1 MLIGEKMKEISATIS
16 YHEDTC
22 SEKFTTSGGGNS
34 CVSKWENTQHT
45 VENDFQSNAGIVF
58 FLLL

>member
-1 MLIGEKMKEISATIS
+1 MKEISATIS